1 MCSPIAIMIA
11 TATSFFSPVPVR
23 APTLVL
29 SPAPSFVPETV
40 FVSVSVTDDFVR
52 QIDDDDDDDT

>member
-1 MCSPIAIMIA
+1 MCSPVAVVIA
-11 TATSFFSPVPVR
+11 TAASFSSPVPVP

-40 FVSVSVTDDFVR
+40 FVSISVPNSLVR
-52 QIDDDDDDDT
+52 QIDDDDDR